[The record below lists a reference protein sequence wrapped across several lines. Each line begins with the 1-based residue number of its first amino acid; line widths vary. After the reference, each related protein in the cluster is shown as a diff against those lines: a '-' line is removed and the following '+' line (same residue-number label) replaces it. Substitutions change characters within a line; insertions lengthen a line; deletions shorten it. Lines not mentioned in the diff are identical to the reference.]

1 MEVFEFV
8 KETILEL
15 SDIGESD
22 LTPQLKL
29 VDLGLDSLDY
39 VQIQVAVKKKYGVQ
53 IRPEV
58 YVSGKV
64 QTLGDFCEYIESSRI
79 VEADTAN

>member
-1 MEVFEFV
+1 MEVFEYV

-15 SDIGESD
+15 SDIAESH

-29 VDLGLDSLDY
+29 TELGLDSLDY
-39 VQIQVAVKKKYGVQ
+39 VEIQVAVKKKFGVQ

-58 YVSGKV
+58 YTSGTV
-64 QTLGDFCEYIESSRI
+64 QTLGDFCEHIESSRM